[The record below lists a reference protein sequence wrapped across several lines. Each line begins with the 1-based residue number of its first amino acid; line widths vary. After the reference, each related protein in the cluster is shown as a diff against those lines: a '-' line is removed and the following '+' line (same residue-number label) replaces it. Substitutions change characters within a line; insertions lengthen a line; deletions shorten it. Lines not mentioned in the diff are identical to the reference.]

1 MNRKVK
7 EVLTSVLERFR
18 DGDIPEAQAM
28 HDAPDIMM
36 WRHEFMAPHIIRLF
50 G

>member
-18 DGDIPEAQAM
+18 DGDIPKAQVV
-28 HDAPDIMM
+28 HDAPDI
-36 WRHEFMAPHIIRLF
+36 IRLF